1 MKPLDHEFR
10 LSGEQILE
18 ITNKLIIDLKPQID
32 DLLFDC
38 VKDVKWIY
46 KI

>member
-1 MKPLDHEFR
+1 MKPPELEFR
-10 LSGEQILE
+10 LSGEQLLE
-18 ITNKLIIDLKPQID
+18 MTNKLIIDLKPQID

-46 KI
+46 RI